1 MTTFNIAST
10 LKTIKEV
17 FNLPSSNM
25 EKGFKKL
32 QNNSVEKIFSL
43 IKRNLDKK
51 HISAW
56 MYRKMCLVKYSKD
69 INIHNEIEKISNYH
83 NDTFLYNFSR
93 NKNTEMVNVDS
104 FSDDS
109 DTKRFVLFPYGGGKQ
124 NHKSTQQRIISNL
137 LVNNTHHFKT
147 YYEPFLG
154 GFGSVYNSLPL
165 LIKNRVQDIYLS
177 DVNPSIINVY
187 RQVQKNHKQVQRHL
201 SSIDLEYLRRYGK
214 LYPTTKE
221 EGKEWFKEIYKEFN
235 ELEVK
240 KRMNP
245 KRAALFLYLLHNV
258 QGGMINFNMKTKI
271 NSMSFCFC
279 DKKLKQVPLIINKV
293 EIFNKIFNLGNI
305 KFSITRFETV
315 NKKIKNDSTSLV
327 LFDPP
332 YVKYE
337 EVSTSKDFLS
347 CSYNYGIN
355 DFNHRGLIN
364 KIKDSKYSFVYYNN
378 HNPHLENY
386 SNRENFNYHKKNVIY
401 TNGKEGTKSV
411 EILMFKD
418 RTKLSVNSV
427 NSINFNPIEIKK
439 VS

>member
-1 MTTFNIAST
+1 MTTFNIKST

-17 FNLPSSNM
+17 FKLPSSNM
-25 EKGFKKL
+25 EKGFKEI

-43 IKRNLDKK
+43 IKKNLEKK
-51 HISAW
+51 HISSW
-56 MYRKMCLVKYSKD
+56 MYRKLCLVKYSKD
-69 INIHNEIEKISNYH
+69 INIHNEVEKLSNYH
-83 NDTFLYNFSR
+83 NDTFLYSFSR
-93 NKNTEMVNVDS
+93 NKNTELVNVDS

-124 NHKSTQQRIISNL
+124 NHKSTQQEIIRNL
-137 LVNNTHHFKT
+137 LLNNPNHFKT

-165 LIKNRVQDIYLS
+165 LIKNGVKDIHLS
-177 DVNPSIINVY
+177 DINPSIINIY
-187 RQVQKNHKQVQRHL
+187 KQVQKNHKQVQRHL

-221 EGKEWFKEIYKEFN
+221 EGKEWFQEIYKEFN

-245 KRAALFLYLLHNV
+245 RRASLFLYLLHNV
-258 QGGMINFNMKTKI
+258 QGGMINFNMKTKL

-315 NKKIKNDSTSLV
+315 NKKITNDSTSLV

-347 CSYNYGIN
+347 CRYNYGIN